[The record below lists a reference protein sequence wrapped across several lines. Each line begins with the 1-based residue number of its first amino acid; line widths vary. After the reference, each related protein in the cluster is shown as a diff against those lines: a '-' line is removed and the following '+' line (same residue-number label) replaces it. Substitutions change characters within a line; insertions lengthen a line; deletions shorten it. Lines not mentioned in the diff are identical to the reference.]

1 MLDLRSQAVDAE
13 DLADEIEI
21 LSGGVMDQRFPE
33 VQELVGFHLPD
44 LVADD
49 VAEGARLAARGGL
62 PMPLGERR
70 QDIQLV
76 GRSAPM
82 ESSTV
87 WDSSCKRSCVIL
99 PFAEL
104 DHFQLVNTPR
114 NAQGFQCA
122 ARQSND
128 SRLLQTANAR
138 RPDQRCR
145 PARLSQYSQ
154 PRWNAGS
161 SGRMSP
167 AAATSPGAM
176 PVTPPPSSVAVV
188 RMRAFFGK

>member
-1 MLDLRSQAVDAE
+1 MSPWAMLATCAAEPIDAE
-13 DLADEIEI
+13 DLADEVEV
-21 LSGGVMDQRFPE
+21 LSGGVVDQRLPE

-44 LVADD
+44 LVADN

-62 PMPLGERR
+62 LDARLGERR

-87 WDSSCKRSCVIL
+87 WDSSCKRSCIIL

-104 DHFQLVNTPR
+104 DHFQLVKTPR
-114 NAQGFQCA
+114 NAPGFQCA
-122 ARQSND
+122 ARQSNH

-138 RPDQRCR
+138 RYGIQ
-145 PARLSQYSQ
+145 
-154 PRWNAGS
+154 
-161 SGRMSP
+161 
-167 AAATSPGAM
+167 SPGRNICGR
-176 PVTPPPSSVAVV
+176 SDSV
-188 RMRAFFGK
+188 K